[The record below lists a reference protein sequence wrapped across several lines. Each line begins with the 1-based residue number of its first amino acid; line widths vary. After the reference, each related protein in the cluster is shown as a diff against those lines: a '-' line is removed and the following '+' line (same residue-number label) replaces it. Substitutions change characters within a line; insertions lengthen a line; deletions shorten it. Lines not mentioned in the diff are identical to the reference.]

1 MVVVVMK
8 NVSDIVKKKNSTTLK
23 QSFINAMKNREFKE
37 YRNTLKMEENILMKY
52 TSTLEEASFEYHN
65 CKNCSNLWMCKNKVE
80 GYQLMPQRE
89 KDTLSFSYVMCPYK
103 KKQEEENRYLQNISY
118 YNLSK
123 ELQQASFQKLY
134 KDDASRVPILKYM
147 TEFMKSYENHE
158 DTKGLYLT
166 GSFGTGKTYLIS
178 ALFNDMAKKGV
189 KCAIV
194 YYPEFLRDLK
204 ASFQTNYQEKFDYI
218 KKCALLLLDDIGAE
232 NVSSFNRDEVLGPIL
247 QYRMEEGL
255 PTFFTSN
262 LTLEELEENL
272 SLTTS
277 GSDKVKARRIIER
290 IKQLTKQM
298 ELVSKNRR
306 V

>member
-1 MVVVVMK
+1 M
-8 NVSDIVKKKNSTTLK
+8 
-23 QSFINAMKNREFKE
+23 
-37 YRNTLKMEENILMKY
+37 
-52 TSTLEEASFEYHN
+52 
-65 CKNCSNLWMCKNKVE
+65 
-80 GYQLMPQRE
+80 
-89 KDTLSFSYVMCPYK
+89 
-103 KKQEEENRYLQNISY
+103 
-118 YNLSK
+118 
-123 ELQQASFQKLY
+123 
-134 KDDASRVPILKYM
+134 
-147 TEFMKSYENHE
+147 
-158 DTKGLYLT
+158 
-166 GSFGTGKTYLIS
+166 
-178 ALFNDMAKKGV
+178 LF
-189 KCAIV
+189 
-194 YYPEFLRDLK
+194 R
-204 ASFQTNYQEKFDYI
+204 S
-218 KKCALLLLDDIGAE
+218 LLDDIGAE